1 MCPRRKYLI
10 EFVASNVTDTQIMKT
25 LLSAFQQPH
34 IVQYAI
40 TTSDATCSKLLYLE
54 FNAKTLPDDVK
65 QTFTKHYAI
74 QTMRSAS
81 LPMLAN
87 MVQSASCY
95 IGETEQPSIAPLQM
109 QLTQHVARSAFTYY
123 CHICKTMHATPC
135 FSCDKA
141 VRITCRDDSMDQPI
155 LDGIA
160 RLMLSH
166 LYFACSRKLAKWEQ
180 NWLTDIKDWALTK
193 GYDVHA
199 SPNVLIN
206 QLATTFAVPKLQS
219 RSPPASI
226 SPYKRAELHIESS
239 KLTHNTAAKLY
250 RSTCKVCVGCG
261 QSVCS
266 ACFDKHRCTLQH
278 THVGNQFVTRHDMVD
293 LPNNASIDINKTFAH
308 MQFPNGT
315 FMIPD
320 LITHLSRNDAYK
332 WSSARL
338 KTDGHYSTVRYN
350 DMTSGTIKRAV
361 VMCGVVKLLVH
372 FDSFSTPKIHACL
385 QNEIKALYTPT
396 QCTLERL

>member
-1 MCPRRKYLI
+1 MSSRRKFLI
-10 EFVASNVTDTQIMKT
+10 TFVASNVTDAQIMKT
-25 LLSAFQQPH
+25 IISAFQQPH
-34 IVQYAI
+34 IVRYAI
-40 TTSDATCSKLLYLE
+40 TTSDATCSKLMYLE
-54 FNAKTLPDDVK
+54 FNAKTKPDDVE
-65 QTFTKHYAI
+65 QTFTKHYAM
-74 QTMRSAS
+74 QSMRGAS
-81 LPMLAN
+81 LPVLAN
-87 MVQSASCY
+87 MMQSVSCY
-95 IGETEQPSIAPLQM
+95 TGEHLRPLMMPLQM

-123 CHICKTMHATPC
+123 CAICKTMHATPC

-166 LYFACSRKLAKWEQ
+166 LYFACHRKLVKWEQ
-180 NWLTDIKDWALTK
+180 NWFKDIMDWASSK

-199 SPNVLIN
+199 SPEVVIK
-206 QLATTFAVPKLQS
+206 QLATAFDVPKLQS
-219 RSPPASI
+219 RSPPTSI
-226 SPYKRAELHIESS
+226 SPYKRAHLHIESS
-239 KLTHNTAAKLY
+239 KLTYNTAAKLY

-266 ACFDKHRCTLQH
+266 ACFDKHECTLQH
-278 THVGNQFVTRHDMVD
+278 THDGNQFVTRHDIVD
-293 LPNNASIDINKTFAH
+293 LPDGASIDVNKTFAH

-320 LITHLSRNDAYK
+320 LVTHLSRDAAYK
-332 WSSARL
+332 WCTAQL

-361 VMCGVVKLLVH
+361 IMCGVVKLLVH

-385 QNEIKALYTPT
+385 RNKIKAMYTPT
-396 QCTLERL
+396 QCTINRL